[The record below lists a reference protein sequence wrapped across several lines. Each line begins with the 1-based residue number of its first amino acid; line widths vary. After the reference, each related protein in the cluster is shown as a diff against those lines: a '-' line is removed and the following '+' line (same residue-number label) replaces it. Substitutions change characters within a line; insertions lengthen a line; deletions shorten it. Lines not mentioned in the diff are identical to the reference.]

1 MAQIESASAKSGMIA
16 QNDFVA
22 GEESMTRIGIDI
34 SRLGVSARTGTEH
47 YTFELLAS
55 LAKIDREHPYILY
68 CNGRPA
74 ALPRLSTNMQ
84 LRNIPF
90 RRLWTHVRLS
100 SEMALH
106 PPDVLFVPAHV
117 LPPVRP
123 KRSVVTIH
131 DLGYEYFP
139 EAHPAKQRLYL
150 RLSTIWSSRVATR
163 VIAISHA
170 TRNDLIERY
179 GVPADKISVI
189 YHGVNPRLR
198 RIEDPLQISDACSA
212 YDIKAPYFL
221 YIGTIQPRKNLVR
234 LIESYKQLL
243 EQAEHPDQAPSLV
256 LAGKRGWLSEG
267 IERRVRELGLEGHVH
282 FSGYV
287 DDKHI
292 PALLSGARAFV
303 FPSLYEGF
311 GMPVLEAMACGAPV
325 LTSTSSS
332 LPEVVGDAA
341 LSVDPSDTNAIARG
355 LQELASNDALCNDLR
370 QRGFAR
376 VQQFTWERCAQ
387 QTLDVLL

>member
-1 MAQIESASAKSGMIA
+1 MILHVSGK
-16 QNDFVA
+16 
-22 GEESMTRIGIDI
+22 ESMTHIGIDI

-47 YTFELLAS
+47 YTFELLAA
-55 LAKIDREHPYILY
+55 LAKIDRENPYSLY
-68 CNGRPA
+68 SNGRPA
-74 ALPRLSTNMQ
+74 ALPRLSSNMQ
-84 LRNIPF
+84 LRSIPF
-90 RRLWTHVRLS
+90 RRLWTHLRLS
-100 SEMALH
+100 GEMALRA
-106 PPDVLFVPAHV
+106 PDVLFVPAHV

-131 DLGYEYFP
+131 DLGYEHFP
-139 EAHPAKQRLYL
+139 EAHPLKQRLYL

-170 TRNDLIERY
+170 TRKDLIERY
-179 GVPADKISVI
+179 AVPADKISVI
-189 YHGVNPRLR
+189 HHGVNPRLAR
-198 RIEDPLQISDACSA
+198 VEDPLQISDACSA

-221 YIGTIQPRKNLVR
+221 YIGTVQPRKNLVR
-234 LIESYKQLL
+234 LIEAYKQVV
-243 EQAEHPDQAPSLV
+243 QQSGTQAPSLV
-256 LAGKRGWLSEG
+256 IAGKRGWLSDG
-267 IERRVRELGLEGHVH
+267 IERRVQELGLEQRVQ
-282 FSGYV
+282 FTGYV

-341 LSVDPSDTNAIARG
+341 LSIDPSDTNAIARG
-355 LQELASNDALCNDLR
+355 LQELASNDALCADLR
-370 QRGFAR
+370 QRGLAH
-376 VQQFTWERCAQ
+376 VKQFTWERCAQ